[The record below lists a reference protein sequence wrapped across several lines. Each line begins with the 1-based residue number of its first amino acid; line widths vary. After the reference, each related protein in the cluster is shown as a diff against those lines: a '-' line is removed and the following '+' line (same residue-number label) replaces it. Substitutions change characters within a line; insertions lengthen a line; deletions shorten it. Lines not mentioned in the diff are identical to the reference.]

1 MKVATLRRAEDH
13 TELRGPTMA
22 RVNLLPPEVA
32 EVRRFRR
39 VQYGLGGAVLA
50 AIGVVIL
57 LLVLA
62 LGSVSSAQQQL
73 DKTNAE
79 QTQLQGRLTKFN
91 GVRQVYAQVAS
102 GDTQLRSALSGEVQL
117 SHYLN
122 DLSLTVPENVWLTN
136 LSVTLES
143 GAGAGAGSAAGAGAG
158 VGGAVARPGIGT
170 LTAAGSAFAHGDV
183 ANWLETLGRQKGF
196 ADAYLSTSTEALIG
210 QRRTVTF
217 SSSATVTAA
226 ALSHR
231 YDRLPGG

>member
-1 MKVATLRRAEDH
+1 
-13 TELRGPTMA
+13 MA

-62 LGSVSSAQQQL
+62 AGSVSSAQQQV
-73 DKTNAE
+73 DKKQAE
-79 QTQLQGRLTKFN
+79 QAQLQGRLTKFN
-91 GVRQVYAQVAS
+91 GVRQVYARVAQ
-102 GDTQLRSALSGEVQL
+102 DDAQLRSALSGEVQL

-122 DLSLTVPENVWLTN
+122 DLSLTVPQNVWLTN
-136 LSVTLES
+136 LSVTLDV
-143 GAGAGAGSAAGAGAG
+143 GGGTGSAAAAGAGAG
-158 VGGAVARPGIGT
+158 AGGAVARPGIGT
-170 LTAAGSAFAHGDV
+170 LTATGSAFAHEDV

-196 ADAYLSTSTEALIG
+196 ADAYLSSSTEAFIG
-210 QRRTVTF
+210 PRRTVTF

-231 YDRLPGG
+231 YDRPPGA

>member
-1 MKVATLRRAEDH
+1 MKVATLRRGADR

-39 VQYGLGGAVLA
+39 VQYGLGSAVLA

-62 LGSVSSAQQQL
+62 MGSVSSAQQQV
-73 DKTNAE
+73 DKTQAE

-91 GVRQVYAQVAS
+91 GVRQVYAQVAQS
-102 GDTQLRSALSGEVQL
+102 DAALRSALTGEVQL

-122 DLSLTVPENVWLTN
+122 DLSLTVPQHVWLTN
-136 LSVTLES
+136 LSVTLD
-143 GAGAGAGSAAGAGAG
+143 AGGGTGSAAGAGAG
-158 VGGAVARPGIGT
+158 PGLARPGIGS
-170 LTAAGSAFAHGDV
+170 LTATGSAFAHDDV
-183 ANWLETLGRQKGF
+183 ANWLESLSREKGF
-196 ADAYLSTSTEALIG
+196 ADAYLSSSTEAFIG
-210 QRRTVTF
+210 SRRTVTF
-217 SSSATVTAA
+217 TSSATVTSA

-231 YDRLPGG
+231 YDRLPGA